1 MDALLES
8 LSSVSLL
15 LLPVLGAAVLIVL
28 LILLIRVFDLL
39 KKVDKTVAH
48 VDETLMKID
57 GPINTVVNVS
67 KTIDFVNSAAEN
79 AAKTIA
85 VTAAKNISVIIDWLK
100 QLLNKHNETA
110 EVSDIEETTE
120 EELGL

>member
-8 LSSVSLL
+8 LSSISLL
-15 LLPVLGAAVLIVL
+15 LLPVLGVAVLITL
-28 LILLIRVFDLL
+28 LILLKRVLDLL
-39 KKVDKTVAH
+39 KKVDKTVIQ
-48 VDETLMKID
+48 VDETLRKID

-79 AAKTIA
+79 AAKTLA
-85 VTAAKNISVIIDWLK
+85 VTAVKNITFIIDWFK
-100 QLLNKHNETA
+100 QLLNSPKDTTK
-110 EVSDIEETTE
+110 VPDGEETTE